1 MAPKDSLK
9 MTIKIKEIVG
19 LLQLEFRKSQA
30 QQESG
35 RGDLGIDKAT
45 KEAQKGTKDKKTEV
59 HLAGSHILSLYSLV
73 PFLDLS
79 VSWLLLRYSAQK

>member
-9 MTIKIKEIVG
+9 IRIKIKEIVG

-45 KEAQKGTKDKKTEV
+45 KETQRIKTEV

-79 VSWLLLRYSAQK
+79 VSWLLMRYSAQK

>member
-19 LLQLEFRKSQA
+19 LVQLEFRKSQA

-45 KEAQKGTKDKKTEV
+45 KEAQRIKRLKSTSP
-59 HLAGSHILSLYSLV
+59 AAI
-73 PFLDLS
+73 F
-79 VSWLLLRYSAQK
+79 

>member
-1 MAPKDSLK
+1 

-19 LLQLEFRKSQA
+19 LLQLEFRKSLA

-35 RGDLGIDKAT
+35 RGDLGIDT
-45 KEAQKGTKDKKTEV
+45 KQQKRHKGTKDKKTEV

>member
-9 MTIKIKEIVG
+9 IRIKIKEIVG

-30 QQESG
+30 QQENG

-45 KEAQKGTKDKKTEV
+45 KEAQRIKRLKSTSP
-59 HLAGSHILSLYSLV
+59 AAI
-73 PFLDLS
+73 F
-79 VSWLLLRYSAQK
+79 

>member
-1 MAPKDSLK
+1 MPRTTEEKERLLAVKVNLNSLLPFCPCMAPKDSLK

-35 RGDLGIDKAT
+35 RGDLGIDT
-45 KEAQKGTKDKKTEV
+45 KQQKRHKG
-59 HLAGSHILSLYSLV
+59 
-73 PFLDLS
+73 
-79 VSWLLLRYSAQK
+79 

>member
-45 KEAQKGTKDKKTEV
+45 KEAQRIKRLKSTSP
-59 HLAGSHILSLYSLV
+59 AAI
-73 PFLDLS
+73 F
-79 VSWLLLRYSAQK
+79 

>member
-9 MTIKIKEIVG
+9 IRIKIKEIVG

-45 KEAQKGTKDKKTEV
+45 KEAQRIKRLKSTSP
-59 HLAGSHILSLYSLV
+59 AAI
-73 PFLDLS
+73 F
-79 VSWLLLRYSAQK
+79 

>member
-45 KEAQKGTKDKKTEV
+45 KEAQRIKRLKSTSPAV
-59 HLAGSHILSLYSLV
+59 I
-73 PFLDLS
+73 F
-79 VSWLLLRYSAQK
+79 

>member
-45 KEAQKGTKDKKTEV
+45 KEAQRIKR
-59 HLAGSHILSLYSLV
+59 L
-73 PFLDLS
+73 
-79 VSWLLLRYSAQK
+79 